1 LPRFAL
7 ALPVQVLQARCM
19 LESKSFLCRAICSR
33 ALSLLTVIAACSDPA
48 AGDGVQ
54 SQLVGRTFLLQS
66 SEGFTPVANTT
77 VRVNFEQ
84 TQFGF
89 YAGCNSHSGEYS
101 VCGEELCVEDLGST
115 EIGCT
120 PELHAQDQWLASF
133 MTARP
138 GLRLDGAGLILSGA
152 DATLEFLERE
162 VADPDRALTGG
173 VWNIDTF
180 IAGGAASNFPLQVPP
195 TLNFE
200 ADGNLGIFTTCNT
213 GGGEYLQLGQELS
226 LSGIAYTEEGCGASG
241 SAAAD
246 AHIQQVLSD
255 GTLALEIEANRLT
268 LMRGE
273 LGLSATTD

>member
-1 LPRFAL
+1 MR
-7 ALPVQVLQARCM
+7 
-19 LESKSFLCRAICSR
+19 ESKSFLRRATCTP
-33 ALSLLTVIAACSDPA
+33 ALSLVTVIAACSDSTA
-48 AGDGVQ
+48 SDGVQ
-54 SQLVGRTFLLQS
+54 SQLVGRAFLLQS

-89 YAGCNSHSGEYS
+89 YAGCNAHSGEYS
-101 VCGEELCVEDLGST
+101 VCGDELCVEDLGST
-115 EIGCT
+115 EIGCA
-120 PELHAQDQWLASF
+120 PELQDQDQWLASF

-138 GLRLDGAGLILSGA
+138 GLRLDGAGLTLSSA
-152 DATLEFLERE
+152 DATLDFLERE

-180 IAGGAASNFPLQVPP
+180 IAGGAASNLPLQVPP
-195 TLNFE
+195 TVTFE
-200 ADGNLGIFTTCNT
+200 ADGSVGIFTTCNT
-213 GGGEYLQLGQELS
+213 GMGAYLQQGQGLS
-226 LSGIAYTEEGCGASG
+226 LSGIVYTEEGCGASG

-273 LGLSATTD
+273 MGLSATTD